1 MSGTEEKL
9 RIGEPV
15 EILMAVYNGEAYLA
29 EQIDSI
35 LRQSDGRWRLTISDD
50 GSTDG
55 SAAII
60 DDYARRY
67 PDRISRHRS
76 GRRFGNARD
85 HFFYLME
92 RCEARYM
99 LFCDQDD
106 VWYPEKVAKTRRA
119 LEDAESEWGAD
130 MPALVFSDQIP
141 TDEALKPLA
150 ASLMRYQ
157 KQYFGHFDYRS
168 ILMQN
173 VVTGGAMGINRA
185 LAQLG
190 GRRGDT
196 SQIIM
201 HDWWL
206 AAVAARFGKVVYID
220 EPLGA
225 YRQHGDNAVGAKDVG
240 SAGYA
245 LERLSAMDGVRRSIG
260 RKKAQAQAFRRTYES
275 MLGPEDERFLTR
287 FEKPRSG
294 LGFYL
299 RHIALIHGVKR
310 KAGMALLG

>member
-1 MSGTEEKL
+1 MNGTEEKH
-9 RIGEPV
+9 RIDEPV
-15 EILMAVYNGEAYLA
+15 AILMAVRNGEAYLA

-35 LRQSDGRWRLTISDD
+35 LRQSDGRWRLTVSDD

-60 DDYARRY
+60 DDYVRRH

-85 HFFYLME
+85 HFFYLMG

-106 VWYPEKVAKTRRA
+106 VWYPDKVAKTRRA
-119 LEDAESEWGAD
+119 LEDAEAEWGAD
-130 MPALVFSDQIP
+130 VPALAFSDQVP

-173 VVTGGAMGINRA
+173 VVTGGAMGVNRA
-185 LAQLG
+185 LAELG
-190 GRRGDT
+190 GRCGDT

-206 AAVAARFGKVVYID
+206 AAVAARFGNIVYID

-225 YRQHGDNAVGAKDVG
+225 YRQHGANAVGAKDVG

-245 LERLSAMDGVRRSIG
+245 LERLGALDGVRRSIEK
-260 RKKAQAQAFRRTYES
+260 KKAQARAFRLTYAS
-275 MLGPEDERFLTR
+275 MLEPEDERFLTR
-287 FEKPRSG
+287 FERPRSG

>member
-1 MSGTEEKL
+1 MTAMDKFDD
-9 RIGEPV
+9 PV
-15 EILMAVYNGEAYLA
+15 EILMAVYNGEAFLA
-29 EQIDSI
+29 AQIDSI
-35 LRQSDGRWRLTISDD
+35 LSQSDSRWHLTISDD

-55 SAAII
+55 SGTVI
-60 DDYARRY
+60 DDYANRY
-67 PDRISRHRS
+67 PGRIARYRS

-85 HFFYLME
+85 HFFHLMD
-92 RCEARYM
+92 RCDMRFI

-106 VWYPEKVAKTRRA
+106 VWYPDKVGKTRRA
-119 LEDAESEWGAD
+119 LEDAESRWGAD
-130 MPALVFSDQIP
+130 MPVLVFSDQTP
-141 TDEALKPLA
+141 TDADLKPLSP
-150 ASLMRYQ
+150 SLMRYQ

-173 VVTGGAMGINRA
+173 VVTGGAMGVNRA
-185 LAQLG
+185 LARLG
-190 GRRGDT
+190 GGREDT

-206 AAVAARFGKVVYID
+206 AAVAARFGKIVYID
-220 EPLGA
+220 EPLGI

-245 LERLSAMDGVRRSIG
+245 LGRLSTMDAVRRSILL
-260 RKKAQAQAFRRTYES
+260 KKAQAKAFHLTYCSLLE
-275 MLGPEDERFLTR
+275 PEDERFLTQ

-294 LGFYL
+294 LSFYCRYL
-299 RHIALIHGVKR
+299 GLIHGVSR

>member
-9 RIGEPV
+9 RIDDPV
-15 EILMAVYNGEAYLA
+15 EILMAVYNGEAFLA

-60 DDYARRY
+60 DDYVRRY
-67 PDRISRHRS
+67 PGRISRHRPD
-76 GRRFGNARD
+76 RRFGNARD
-85 HFFYLME
+85 HFFHLME
-92 RCEARYM
+92 RCDARYM

-106 VWYPEKVAKTRRA
+106 VWYPEKVEKTRKA

-130 MPALVFSDQIP
+130 TPALVFSDQVP

-173 VVTGGAMGINRA
+173 VVTGGAMGVNRA
-185 LAQLG
+185 LARLG
-190 GRRGDT
+190 GRCGDT
-196 SQIIM
+196 SRIIM

-206 AAVAARFGKVVYID
+206 AAVAARFGKIVYID
-220 EPLGA
+220 EPLGI
-225 YRQHGDNAVGAKDVG
+225 YRQHGNNAVGAKDVG
-240 SAGYA
+240 SAGH
-245 LERLSAMDGVRRSIG
+245 VIG
-260 RKKAQAQAFRRTYES
+260 RLRHIGDVRALIACKKEQAQTFCETYHELLS
-275 MLGPEDERFLTR
+275 EDDRRFLSSFAR
-287 FEKPRSG
+287 PRSG
-294 LGFYL
+294 PVFYL
-299 RHIALIHGVKR
+299 KHRSEIHGFFR
-310 KAGMALLG
+310 LAGMMVLG

>member
-1 MSGTEEKL
+1 MDGMTAMDK
-9 RIGEPV
+9 IDDPV
-15 EILMAVYNGEAYLA
+15 EILMAVYNGEAFLA

-35 LRQSDGRWRLTISDD
+35 LNQSDSRWHMTISDD

-55 SAAII
+55 SGAMI

-67 PDRISRHRS
+67 PGRIARYRS

-85 HFFYLME
+85 HFFHLMD

-106 VWYPEKVAKTRRA
+106 AWYPDKVRKTREA
-119 LEDAESEWGAD
+119 LEDAESKWGAD
-130 MPALVFSDQIP
+130 VPVLVFSDQTP
-141 TDEALKPLA
+141 TDDGLRPLA
-150 ASLMRYQ
+150 RSLMRYQ

-173 VVTGGAMGINRA
+173 VVTGGAMGVNRA
-185 LAQLG
+185 LARLG
-190 GRRGDT
+190 GRRGDA
-196 SQIIM
+196 SRIIM

-206 AAVAARFGKVVYID
+206 AAVAARFGKIVYID

-225 YRQHGDNAVGAKDVG
+225 YRQHGGNAVGAKDVG

-245 LERLSAMDGVRRSIG
+245 LERLGAMDGVRRSILL
-260 RKKAQAQAFRRTYES
+260 KKAQARAFHLTYQS
-275 MLGPEDERFLTR
+275 LLDPGDERFLTQ

-294 LGFYL
+294 LSFYW
-299 RHIALIHGVKR
+299 RHLALIHGVKR
-310 KAGMALLG
+310 KAGMVLLG